1 MTKDKQKTKIFANKG
16 PPIDSFNTINALEN
30 NICLS
35 LIFKEFDVILREKY
49 CQNLAEHPWFTR
61 NENTKF
67 QSNEFVELLLGNI
80 FWFFIFL

>member
-1 MTKDKQKTKIFANKG
+1 MTKGEQKTKIFANAQN
-16 PPIDSFNTINALEN
+16 DSFNTINALEN
-30 NICLS
+30 DLCLP
-35 LIFKEFDVILREKY
+35 LIFKEFDVTLREKY

-80 FWFFIFL
+80 FLFLIFL